1 MGSTSYAGAR
11 LRLGI
16 AGVGVIVLLAAL
28 AFAYQL
34 PSTFFPFHGGPWYGD
49 WAALAAFYLAYALVS
64 MPFDFLGGY
73 ILPCRFHR
81 LCLPFPVFMLKWIR
95 GVVVQG
101 LVMTSAAMAVLQAGK
116 HWDYWGAVA
125 TVVLLQL
132 TLLALQAPLAAL
144 AGALTPDQDIGLAR
158 ETWAAQFPAAG
169 RRQPPSTTLDSLDP
183 GFSGGYSGLPGL
195 DRLILPRHW
204 TRLLSPDALKSELI
218 RRAGVLASGARARGV
233 LLAMAWN
240 LSGFMVSAAMP
251 WVRLDT
257 VFGVIQTTLG
267 CTLWSFIGLLVLPSF
282 SRPAVI
288 EADRWALDHG
298 ATQAALLLA
307 MTEIDQLQEDEP
319 SRSPWVERIF
329 HPVPSIENRLKAIQ
343 AGRKPAGAWQAARLA
358 LYLSWAHF
366 GLLSR
371 AVHCNSGRPEL
382 WVILPGD

>member
-1 MGSTSYAGAR
+1 MGNTSYAGAR

-16 AGVGVIVLLAAL
+16 AGVGAIVSLAAV

-34 PSTFFPFHGGPWYGD
+34 PSTFFPFHGGPWYAD

-73 ILPCRFHR
+73 VLPCRFHR
-81 LCLPFPVFMLKWIR
+81 LCLPFPVFILKWVR
-95 GVVVQG
+95 GVFVQG
-101 LVMTSAAMAVLQAGK
+101 LVMTSASMALLAAGK
-116 HWDYWGAVA
+116 HWGYWGAVA
-125 TVVLLQL
+125 TVAALQL
-132 TLLALQAPLAAL
+132 ILLSLQAPLAAL
-144 AGALTPDQDIGLAR
+144 AGALSASGLVPSKEFGAV
-158 ETWAAQFPAAG
+158 EFPSSN
-169 RRQPPSTTLDSLDP
+169 RRQPPSTAFESLDP
-183 GFSGGYSGLPGL
+183 GFSGGYAGLPGL
-195 DRLILPRHW
+195 DRHILPRHW
-204 TRLLSPDALKSELI
+204 VRLLSPEAMSAELK
-218 RRAGVLASGARARGV
+218 RRAGILATGARTRGV
-233 LLAMAWN
+233 LLAIAWN
-240 LSGFMVSAAMP
+240 LSGFMLSAAMP

-257 VFGVIQTTLG
+257 VFGVIQTALG
-267 CTLWSFIGLLVLPSF
+267 CTLWSFLGLLILPSF
-282 SRPAVI
+282 SRPAVM

-298 ATQAALLLA
+298 ASPDSLLLA

-329 HPVPSIENRLKAIQ
+329 HPIPSIENRLKAIQ
-343 AGRKPAGAWQAARLA
+343 AGRKPMGAWQAARLA